1 MADHPV
7 ESLPRAFER
16 FAKEECHN
24 SSHLYERLSL
34 AIAKDPELL
43 SLAAHGRKGER
54 VPNLFL
60 AAVHFLLLKGIE
72 HPVARFYDS
81 LSGSLERDEDPYP
94 HFRSFCLEHQGEISQ
109 LISSR
114 FVQTNEVRRCACLL
128 PVFSVISRES
138 YGRPLYLI
146 ELGTAAGLLLLWDHY
161 GYRYGGALECGDHDS
176 SVQIE
181 CGLHGEGSPPIHS
194 VLPKVSGRLGIDLNP
209 IDVRDPDSKLWLRA
223 LIWPEHRERARLLER
238 AIVVAQRDPPLLLH
252 GDAVEVLPKILSSI
266 PPDSALCIFRVWTFL
281 PKRAREELSSLLTRF
296 GQKQDLFVISTVGQR
311 GDEIE
316 LQLTSFVKGV
326 KTVKLLARCETHGEW
341 LKWLAGE
348 S

>member
-1 MADHPV
+1 
-7 ESLPRAFER
+7 
-16 FAKEECHN
+16 
-24 SSHLYERLSL
+24 
-34 AIAKDPELL
+34 
-43 SLAAHGRKGER
+43 
-54 VPNLFL
+54 
-60 AAVHFLLLKGIE
+60 
-72 HPVARFYDS
+72 
-81 LSGSLERDEDPYP
+81 
-94 HFRSFCLEHQGEISQ
+94 
-109 LISSR
+109 
-114 FVQTNEVRRCACLL
+114 
-128 PVFSVISRES
+128 
-138 YGRPLYLI
+138 
-146 ELGTAAGLLLLWDHY
+146 
-161 GYRYGGALECGDHDS
+161 
-176 SVQIE
+176 
-181 CGLHGEGSPPIHS
+181 
-194 VLPKVSGRLGIDLNP
+194 LGIDLNP